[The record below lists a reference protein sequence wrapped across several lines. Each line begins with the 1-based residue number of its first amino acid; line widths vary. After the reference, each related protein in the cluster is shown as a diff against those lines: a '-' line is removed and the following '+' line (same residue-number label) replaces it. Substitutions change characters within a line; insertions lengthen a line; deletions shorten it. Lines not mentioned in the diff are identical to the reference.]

1 MKNLQFIG
9 MVAAIIALSA
19 FTVGNSISWK
29 VAEGHSIAFS
39 SKDPSGVFTELNGD
53 IVFDPADLSSA
64 SFDMSIPVSSINT
77 GNGMKNK
84 HAVGKKWFEADLY
97 PNITFKS
104 ESFSK
109 TDTGYEVTGT
119 LQLHGISKEYTL
131 PFTFENNTFKSS
143 FSVNRTDFNLGATKG
158 MSGKVPLE
166 LAMDLVVPV
175 TQ

>member
-1 MKNLQFIG
+1 
-9 MVAAIIALSA
+9 MVVALIALSA
-19 FTVGNSISWK
+19 FTVSESVSWK
-29 VAEGHSIAFS
+29 VSDDFSIQFES
-39 SKDPSGVFTELNGD
+39 EDPSGVFTELNGD
-53 IVFDPADLSSA
+53 ITFDPADLSSA
-64 SFDMSIPVSSINT
+64 NFDMSIPVSSINT

-97 PNITFKS
+97 PTITFKS
-104 ESFSK
+104 ERFSK
-109 TDTGYEVTGT
+109 TDAGYEVTGI
-119 LQLHGISKEYTL
+119 LQLHGVSKEYTL